1 MVNLITYADT
11 IGLSDEALSSVILT
25 YLKRHKNELFYSISP
40 KKGNLKI
47 MIDTLSLQCSTSA
60 EVTQIKH
67 ELSRFQRE
75 QHEPFSTA
83 VARFDSLYSH
93 LSELKAP
100 ISNNALSRLSLQT
113 LKLITPY
120 LISNGAAKIYGD
132 WLQSELSLDREVN
145 RDRIIQCVLKLEN
158 NDKFK
163 LDRNR
168 GTHTI

>member
-1 MVNLITYADT
+1 
-11 IGLSDEALSSVILT
+11 
-25 YLKRHKNELFYSISP
+25 
-40 KKGNLKI
+40 
-47 MIDTLSLQCSTSA
+47 MIDTLSLQCSTAA

-100 ISNNALSRLSLQT
+100 ISKNELSRLSLQT

-120 LISNGAAKIYGD
+120 LISNGSATIYRD
-132 WLQSELSLDREVN
+132 CLQSKLSLDREVN

-158 NDKFK
+158 NDKSK
-163 LDRNR
+163 LDQNR
-168 GTHTI
+168 GITYHLASNTAWHPRYCS